1 MNINKTKLQVQI
13 DGDCAHISD
22 FAPALSFAETY
33 KLQRGVIDRTQV
45 SALPV
50 GCT

>member
-1 MNINKTKLQVQI
+1 MNINKTELQVQI
-13 DGDCAHISD
+13 DGDCAHTSD